1 MDGLSSG
8 DDREGRQ
15 AMTNDT
21 GTTEQ
26 LGAPFGLVKTA
37 ARRGRVSAGNEN
49 GSGRSGSGHD

>member
-1 MDGLSSG
+1 
-8 DDREGRQ
+8 
-15 AMTNDT
+15 MTNDT